1 MLSKPAPHSGQIKT
15 LWGKQQLTTQ
25 CRTLYEHSVLG
36 LPSDELGDV
45 TKEAAYSSVQS
56 PLGALCIQSTLTLW
70 WTQMWGN
77 GSLQLSAKPSM
88 STLYSVYTYSLMNM
102 EMCSVFMNRLYS
114 VYTYPLMSSE
124 MWGKRQL
131 TAQCSIL
138 YEQTAFS
145 LHLPPDELGEE
156 SAEESQDEVHDD
168 QPIQLLTQESFP
180 ALKSWS
186 TMIISTNSTMV
197 FSNTHLSDYFI
208 KLQCVQLCTQANKI
222 PQIKVKT
229 ILPSHDNVNSHK
241 CNPVCSVLGL
251 SPERCRGRI
260 FLQRLL
266 LWYPFHYCV
275 TTVACN
281 RSQSFRR
288 RCWWQ
293 ITAKHPQ
300 YLVSNKVTL

>member
-1 MLSKPAPHSGQIKT
+1 
-15 LWGKQQLTTQ
+15 
-25 CRTLYEHSVLG
+25 
-36 LPSDELGDV
+36 
-45 TKEAAYSSVQS
+45 
-56 PLGALCIQSTLTLW
+56 
-70 WTQMWGN
+70 
-77 GSLQLSAKPSM
+77 
-88 STLYSVYTYSLMNM
+88 
-102 EMCSVFMNRLYS
+102 
-114 VYTYPLMSSE
+114 MSSE

-266 LWYPFHYCV
+266 LWYPFHHCV